1 MKRMYS
7 QEELEA
13 IVRAL
18 LPVPYETHV
27 YALNQSTSSASA
39 SKETTVYIVSNKD
52 IASASD
58 LVADDINGKV
68 IGVNYYEDSTDSYDD
83 IWVGLS
89 HFSTNSSGVVTFHRI
104 KDRNGSYAGI
114 TATNIELATLK
125 TFTLTKLV

>member
-1 MKRMYS
+1 MYS
-7 QEELEA
+7 QSQLEA
-13 IVRAL
+13 IVEGL
-18 LPVPYETHV
+18 IPETSNTHV

-39 SKETTVYIVSNKD
+39 SKETTVYIVSDKD

-68 IGVNYYEDSTDSYDD
+68 IGVNYYEEKLDAYDD

-89 HFSTNSSGVVTFHRI
+89 HFSTNSNGVVTFHRV

-114 TATNIELATLK
+114 TATNITLATLK
-125 TFTLTKLV
+125 TYTLTKLV